1 MDFEKVKE
9 EHIIKG
15 IKDFNEKGMPNGF
28 GPSSTYDL
36 VFEGKS
42 YPPKAV
48 MAYANF
54 NAVGRKIES
63 YFKGGLGTDCFNAY
77 ERNNFSVVPKNQ
89 KIQTKNVKLEF
100 AEWLLNKAPDSYHY
114 YLGSSINSVIE
125 RLDEINNFFSERD
138 LFLVDEKNYRE
149 LINYIKFKNSKE
161 QRLKNKEFY
170 EYDRKNS
177 KGIPMA
183 ILGKANYTKFL
194 EQKFSG
200 KEVNYWIFQGSP
212 NIYDINSALK
222 DGYLK
227 SFKVAAH
234 KEKIKIGDKVI
245 LWQTGDSAGCYA
257 LAEVTSEVATFE
269 EEPIEK
275 NYYINSEHSSITE
288 RVRIDIEFLLLD
300 HPVLQ
305 MDIRGDKAFS
315 AFKAGNQGTNF
326 SATEQE
332 YNAILRLAENSY
344 RSIENK
350 KTTQIA
356 MSKYPLNQILYGPPG
371 TGKTYRTKDIAL
383 NILGV
388 NTQDLSREAINDYFT
403 NNVDQGNIVF
413 TTFHQSMS
421 YEDFVEGIKP
431 VVGSEG
437 LTYEVVPGIFKKL
450 CLPVYSALVPG
461 DVFGSRNQ
469 YEIFSVTDSI
479 LTLKRESG
487 FLPLAMD
494 FVNEIISEFKNGNL
508 SIDDFGSTN
517 RDGLYHKLP
526 TKWDKYLFGYDSIYK
541 GLIKYVTS
549 TEKNK
554 TQAISPKVLII
565 DEINRG
571 NVSAIFG
578 ELITLIEKDK
588 RLGGDEALMV
598 KLPYSKE
605 YFGVPSNLYII
616 GTMNTADRSV
626 EALDSALRRR
636 FSFIETPPIPEYIKE
651 YGHAHNGFIDEI
663 DLVKLLSTINKRIE
677 KLLDK
682 DHAIGHSYF
691 LKINSIKGLKA
702 VISNKVIPLLQE
714 YFYGDY
720 GKIGLVMGPGFIVS
734 NEEASGDEFFAPF
747 DYEAS
752 SLLERKV
759 YTVQNAV
766 YMSNEEFKKALFEL
780 LG

>member
-1 MDFEKVKE
+1 MFEKVTE
-9 EHIIKG
+9 EHILKG
-15 IKDFNEKGMPNGF
+15 IEDFNEKGMPNGF

-54 NAVGRKIES
+54 YAAGRKIER
-63 YFKGGLGTDCFNAY
+63 YFKGGLGTDCFNTY
-77 ERNNFSVVPKNQ
+77 ERNGFAILP
-89 KIQTKNVKLEF
+89 KIQRTQMKNVKVEF
-100 AEWLLNKAPDSYHY
+100 AKWLLEKAPDSYHY
-114 YLGSSINSVIE
+114 YLGNSINSIVE

-138 LFLVDEKNYRE
+138 LFLVDKKNYRE

-194 EQKFSG
+194 EQMFSG
-200 KEVNYWIFQGSP
+200 KMGVNYWVFQGSP
-212 NIYDINSALK
+212 KIYDINGALK
-222 DGYLK
+222 AGHLK
-227 SFKVAAH
+227 SWKVAAH
-234 KEKIKIGDKVI
+234 KDKIKIGDKVI
-245 LWQTGDSAGCYA
+245 LWQTGESAGCYA
-257 LAEVTSEVATFE
+257 LAEVTSEVAAFD

-275 NYYINSEHSSITE
+275 NYYKNSEDSSVTE
-288 RVRIDIEFLLLD
+288 RVRIEIEYLLLD

-305 MDIRGDKAFS
+305 KDINEDQSFNS
-315 AFKAGNQGTNF
+315 FKAGNQGTNF

-332 YNAILRLAENSY
+332 YNAILRLAENNY
-344 RSIENK
+344 RSIEDD

-371 TGKTYRTKDIAL
+371 TGKTYRTKDLAL
-383 NILGV
+383 HILGV
-388 NTQDLSREAINDYFT
+388 QTQDLSRKEINDCFT
-403 NNVDQGNIVF
+403 KNINEGNIVF

-450 CLPVYSALVPG
+450 CKQESFLKVNEYLGKYRVVEVTKEVITIEKPSGFKLPVSIRMLNVLNKYLQEENITDFNGKVES
-461 DVFGSRNQ
+461 
-469 YEIFSVTDSI
+469 DSI
-479 LTLKRESG
+479 NKERYSELE
-487 FLPLAMD
+487 PY
-494 FVNEIISEFKNGNL
+494 IINGYPNIIL
-508 SIDDFGSTN
+508 SLLEKLNAKKVST
-517 RDGLYHKLP
+517 
-526 TKWDKYLFGYDSIYK
+526 T
-541 GLIKYVTS
+541 
-549 TEKNK
+549 
-554 TQAISPKVLII
+554 PKVLII

-588 RLGGDEALMV
+588 RLGGDEAVTV

-605 YFGVPSNLYII
+605 YFGVPSSLYII

-636 FSFIETPPIPEYIKE
+636 FSFRETPPIPEYIKQ
-651 YGHAHNGFIDEI
+651 YGQSIDGIVDGI
-663 DLVKLLSTINKRIE
+663 DLVYLLRTINKRIE

-691 LKINSIKGLKA
+691 LKVKSIEELKA
-702 VISNKVIPLLQE
+702 VIANKVVPLLQE
-714 YFYGDY
+714 YFFGDY
-720 GKIGLVMGPGFIVS
+720 GKIGLVMGEGFI
-734 NEEASGDEFFAPF
+734 EDDATETDEEFFAPF
-747 DYEAS
+747 EYEIG
-752 SLLERKV
+752 SLLDRKV
-759 YTVQNAV
+759 YKIKEALKMDDV
-766 YMSNEEFKKALFEL
+766 EFKDALRKL
-780 LG
+780 IG